1 MEFNKYT
8 DRQII
13 NMDESVIYLDSPSN
27 YTQVSKG
34 SKRVKAATAGGER
47 VRLSTAFTAT
57 AISIKLLIYTTLYYI
72 NRY

>member
-1 MEFNKYT
+1 MY
-8 DRQII
+8 
-13 NMDESVIYLDSPSN
+13 ESAIYLDAPSN
-27 YTQVSKG
+27 YAYASEG